1 MKHRSLSIIVSV
13 TAAMVAFPAF
23 AQDADRPAA
32 KVQSSALKEVSAL
45 AGGAAFR
52 VGRARLAADYERTV
66 KELIQI
72 TETPAP
78 PFKEEV
84 RARLFADMLR
94 SNGLKEVAIDAE
106 GNVTALRPGTATGP
120 GADKVLVVSAHL
132 DTVFPEGTPI
142 KVRREGDRLFAPG
155 IVDDSLGLASIL
167 AWVRALASANIATR
181 APILFVGTVGEEGRG
196 DLRGVRHLMTKGPYK
211 DRIAAFVSVDGSNVR
226 RVVHSAVGSRR
237 YRVTFSGPGGHSFGA
252 FGTVNPMVP
261 LADTISGL
269 YRIQVPADPK
279 TTYSASVIGGGTSV
293 NTIPSSAFVDIDMR
307 SRDSAALA
315 DLEKKLMSIIAASVA
330 AENRSRSTSN
340 GSIAADAKL
349 IGDRPAGSTD
359 AGHPLVQAA
368 LASAKAFGFEPYLD
382 SSSTDSNIPMSLG
395 IPAVTIGS
403 GAGGGRTHTVE
414 EYLEVPRERF
424 IAGLT
429 AGLSTI
435 VSAANGVVP
444 PANPPLGRSRPTD
457 RK

>member
-1 MKHRSLSIIVSV
+1 M
-13 TAAMVAFPAF
+13 AAAALVACPAV
-23 AQDADRPAA
+23 AQDAGRPAA
-32 KVQSSALKEVSAL
+32 KVQATALKEVSAL
-45 AGGAAFR
+45 VGGAAFR
-52 VGRARLAADYERTV
+52 AARARLAADYERTV
-66 KELIQI
+66 EELIRI

-84 RARLFADMLR
+84 RARLFADLLR
-94 SNGLKEVAIDAE
+94 SHGLADVAIDAE
-106 GNVTALRPGTATGP
+106 GNVTGLRPGTATGAE
-120 GADKVLVVSAHL
+120 ADKLLVVSAHL

-167 AWVRALASANIATR
+167 AWVRAMDSAKIATR

-196 DLRGVRHLMTKGPYK
+196 DLRGVRHLLTKGPYK
-211 DRIAAFVSVDGSNVR
+211 DRVAAFISVDGSNVR

-237 YRVTFSGPGGHSFGA
+237 YRVTFTGPGGHSFGA
-252 FGTVNPMVP
+252 FGTVNPMVA
-261 LADTISGL
+261 LADTIRGL
-269 YRIQVPADPK
+269 YRIEVPADPK

-315 DLEKKLMSIIAASVA
+315 DLEKKLMAVIAASVE
-330 AENRSRSTSN
+330 AENRSRSTRE
-340 GSIAADAKL
+340 GSVAAQPKL

-359 AGHPLVQAA
+359 AGHPLVQSA
-368 LASAKAFGFEPYLD
+368 LASARSFGFEPYLD
-382 SSSTDSNIPMSLG
+382 SASTDSNVAMSLG
-395 IPAVTIGS
+395 IPAITIGS

-414 EYLEVPRERF
+414 EYLDVPRERF
-424 IAGLT
+424 IAGLA

-435 VSAANGVVP
+435 LSAA
-444 PANPPLGRSRPTD
+444 D
-457 RK
+457 RVAPRRTSP